1 MLPSM
6 FSLSQ
11 RCQTDRRQCVMIR
24 RHNALGEKI
33 NRGGT
38 PAVTIDAA
46 LGGGTSEGGEAGVF
60 QHGCMADEKSCG
72 ECGCGRVC
80 HGCSKATISGE
91 HVNHFEAAK
100 THHTPVSPLG
110 GAGEH

>member
-11 RCQTDRRQCVMIR
+11 RCQTDRRAERDDQ

-33 NRGGT
+33 NRDGT

-46 LGGGTSEGGEAGVF
+46 LGSGTSEGGEAGVF
-60 QHGCMADEKSCG
+60 QHGYMAEEKVAANAAADK
-72 ECGCGRVC
+72 RVTAPM
-80 HGCSKATISGE
+80 GAPKQQNSGE
-91 HVNHFEAAK
+91 HV
-100 THHTPVSPLG
+100 TQSSPRRPTTPR
-110 GAGEH
+110 